1 MTTNITIRRLATTA
15 EYAAAEELQQVA
27 WESGPIEAVPSHLMV
42 TLQHEGGLVLGAFL
56 PGGELVGFVLG
67 FLGRDAAGL
76 KHCSHMAATHPAYRG
91 QDIAYRLKL
100 AQRAIL
106 LDEGPAVCT
115 WTYDPL
121 LYPNATLNISKLG
134 AISRVYR
141 RSIYGLMRDG
151 LNADLP
157 TDRLSVRWE
166 VTSTRAAQCAA
177 GGRIGAAGAA
187 TLLTEVAFDNGLP
200 ILAGPRP
207 LPTDGAAVGIQI
219 PRDFFA
225 VKRSAP
231 AAALAWRMTT
241 RTLFEAAFAAGYTV
255 VNFTPDGPGLGRYTL
270 ARET

>member
-1 MTTNITIRRLATTA
+1 MSITIRRLATTA
-15 EYAAAEELQQVA
+15 EYAAAEELQQLA

-42 TLQHEGGLVLGAFL
+42 TMQHEGGLVLGAFL
-56 PGGELVGFVLG
+56 PDDTLVGFVLG
-67 FLGRDAAGL
+67 FLGRDTAGL

-134 AISRVYR
+134 AICRIYR

-157 TDRLSVRWE
+157 TDRLYVRWE
-166 VTSTRAAQCAA
+166 VTSERATHCAA
-177 GGRIGAAGAA
+177 GGRAQAPVAA
-187 TLLTEVAFDNGLP
+187 TLLTEVAFDTSRPL
-200 ILAGPRP
+200 LAGTRP
-207 LPTDGAAVGIQI
+207 LPSDDTPVGLQI
-219 PRDFFA
+219 PRDFLA
-225 VKRSAP
+225 VKRAAP
-231 AAALAWRMTT
+231 AAALAWRMQT
-241 RTLFEAAFAAGYTV
+241 RALFETAFAAGYTV
-255 VNFTPDGPGLGRYTL
+255 VNFTPDGPELGRYTL